1 MPTYPVINKETGEK
15 KTLSMTM
22 KAYSEWREE
31 NPGWD
36 KDWQAGVAGVGEVG
50 EMHLKGEANSSGW
63 NEILDRA
70 SRQPGANVRK
80 NRDYQF

>member
-80 NRDYQF
+80 NRDYSF

>member
-22 KAYSEWREE
+22 KAYAEWREE

-36 KDWQAGVAGVGEVG
+36 KDWSAGCAGVGEVG

-80 NRDYQF
+80 NRDYSF